1 MKKKRLLAIAQ
12 AIKAEA
18 GVTRHHVLIEPKRS
32 NGHFWYGWSF
42 PKRGIIHAPAGHT
55 DRELYTIAHECGHV
69 ALRHDHRKPRCR
81 REYEAEMWAHDA
93 LRRHGVA
100 VPEDDTINAMMDVY
114 FAIEDAD
121 ERGRFG
127 QPKRIATE
135 AASWSGWARVDRL
148 P

>member
-32 NGHFWYGWSF
+32 NGH
-42 PKRGIIHAPAGHT
+42 
-55 DRELYTIAHECGHV
+55 V
-69 ALRHDHRKPRCR
+69 ALRHDHRKPRWR